1 MKSFLVSSKNTNP
14 SLLSYITGVTCYQS
28 VTNSGMPSPSATGT
42 RHAANT
48 NISLLTYIT
57 GITFYQTVTNR
68 KEVPF
73 ARWRYSQNTNPSLL
87 SCTTGAGYYHDVTNP
102 EQYISTGPKDT
113 EDTNLNLLS
122 YTGGI
127 TYYQVVANLV
137 NLGHSII
144 PPDGALRK
152 SNSCRILS
160 FFHFLIPVSGRLNS
174 PVRYVVFY
182 YFFTHF
188 HPGR

>member
-1 MKSFLVSSKNTNP
+1 MKNFLVSSKNTKS
-14 SLLSYITGVTCYQS
+14 SLLSCTTDASYY
-28 VTNSGMPSPSATGT
+28 
-42 RHAANT
+42 HD
-48 NISLLTYIT
+48 
-57 GITFYQTVTNR
+57 VTNR

-73 ARWRYSQNTNPSLL
+73 AKWRYSQNTNPSLL
-87 SCTTGAGYYHDVTNP
+87 SCTTGAGYYHNVTNP
-102 EQYISTGPKDT
+102 ELYISTGPKDT
-113 EDTNLNLLS
+113 ENTNLNLLS

-127 TYYQVVANLV
+127 IYYQIVINLV
-137 NLGHSII
+137 NLGHSFI

-152 SNSCRILS
+152 SNSCHILS

>member
-1 MKSFLVSSKNTNP
+1 MKNYLVSSKNTNAG
-14 SLLSYITGVTCYQS
+14 LQS
-28 VTNSGMPSPSATGT
+28 CTTDAGYYHN
-42 RHAANT
+42 
-48 NISLLTYIT
+48 
-57 GITFYQTVTNR
+57 VTNR
-68 KEVPF
+68 EEVYF
-73 ARWRYSQNTNPSLL
+73 VRWGRSQNTNLNLL
-87 SCTTGAGYYHDVTNP
+87 SCTGGAGYYHFDINLAMFFPAGLKIAKKTNLRLVSCTP
-102 EQYISTGPKDT
+102 GATYYQIVISSEPFVSTVYEDT
-113 EDTNLNLLS
+113 ENTNLNLLS

-127 TYYQVVANLV
+127 SYYQVVTNLV
-137 NLGHSII
+137 NLGHSIF

>member
-1 MKSFLVSSKNTNP
+1 MKNFRFNCEDNNFCLLSYTGGITYYQIVNNSEPFVSTGYEERENTNP
-14 SLLSYITGVTCYQS
+14 SLLSYTGGVTCYQS
-28 VTNSGMPSPSATGT
+28 VNNS
-42 RHAANT
+42 
-48 NISLLTYIT
+48 
-57 GITFYQTVTNR
+57 
-68 KEVPF
+68 EPF
-73 ARWRYSQNTNPSLL
+73 
-87 SCTTGAGYYHDVTNP
+87 V
-102 EQYISTGPKDT
+102 STGYEDT
-113 EDTNLNLLS
+113 ENTNLNLLS

-127 TYYQVVANLV
+127 TYYQIVINLV
-137 NLGHSII
+137 NLGHSFI

-152 SNSCRILS
+152 SNSCHILS